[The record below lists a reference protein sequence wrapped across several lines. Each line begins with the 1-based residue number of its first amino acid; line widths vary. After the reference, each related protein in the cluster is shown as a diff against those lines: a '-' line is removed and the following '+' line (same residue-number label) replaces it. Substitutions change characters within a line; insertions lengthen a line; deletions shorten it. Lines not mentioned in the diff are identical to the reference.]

1 MYCNYMWIVYLYLRK
16 FELVWEE
23 NTTMKKLLALI
34 LASMFILS
42 SLVGCGSGEND
53 EEKKKDEI
61 KGAEIQM
68 FLTTLPET
76 IDPSAAY
83 TTVDQ
88 IRLMGLLY
96 EGLTTINEKG
106 KLENALC
113 KSYEYDFNQRT
124 GNLELLITLADSR
137 WSDGNLI
144 TSDDFRFAWKRVLL
158 PESNNANASLL
169 YPVLNAKAVKEGLC
183 SEDDL
188 GVYSLKNNLIQIT
201 FEKDY
206 VNEDDYSK
214 GEVKKKVE
222 YFLRRLASPALVP
235 LREDV
240 VDDDTKDWCKPNG
253 TSYVTNGPFKIKA
266 WNSGELTF
274 ERSVNYRCVGDSEGN
289 ADDKIVK
296 PYRLITL
303 YSEGTS
309 ADNHYESYVN
319 EGRFFLNLNSASEE
333 VVASFGKKVME
344 DVTLSSTVVY
354 LDHTHE
360 LFANPK
366 VRQALSMALDRNAM
380 AASTRSVAATGFVPS
395 GVEDVKATSGFRKK
409 GGNLWSASANID
421 AAKALL
427 AEAGVKP
434 ANHVI
439 SIEFSNLRK
448 DDEELAKACETAWK
462 ALGFKVKFGGK
473 KQMYIDS
480 KEDGTYELIK
490 NNEAVNAAS
499 VIIVNQQ
506 SMTTDAYS
514 ILTSY
519 SGEYGGN
526 LIDVKLSDVVY
537 GNHTTGYN
545 DAEYDKL
552 CTAFVNAENVKTR
565 TAAMH
570 EAEKYLATQMPVI
583 PLVFN
588 NSYYVT
594 QKLSGIETDKFG
606 RLNFTELEQKNFKK
620 YLKAQN
626 AETEV
631 TEEK

>member
-1 MYCNYMWIVYLYLRK
+1 
-16 FELVWEE
+16 
-23 NTTMKKLLALI
+23 MKRLLALI
-34 LASMFILS
+34 LSCLFVAS
-42 SLVGCGSGEND
+42 SLVACSGGSDD
-53 EEKKKDEI
+53 EKEKKKDEI

-68 FLTTLPET
+68 FLTTLPES
-76 IDPSAAY
+76 IDPSASY
-83 TTVDQ
+83 TTVDH

-106 KLENALC
+106 KLEKALC

-124 GNLELLITLADSR
+124 GNLELLITLENSR

-144 TSDDFRFAWKRVLL
+144 TADDFRFAWKRVLL
-158 PESNNANASLL
+158 PENNNINASLL
-169 YPVLNAKAVKEGLC
+169 YPILNAKKVKEGLC
-183 SEDDL
+183 SEDDF
-188 GVYSLKNNLIQIT
+188 GMYSLKNNLIQIT

-214 GEVKKKVE
+214 SEVKKKVE

-274 ERSVNYRCVGDSEGN
+274 ERSVNYRCVGDSESN

-303 YSEGTS
+303 YAQGTS
-309 ADNHYESYVN
+309 ADDHYQRYVDEN
-319 EGRFFLNLNSASEE
+319 CFFLNLNSASPE
-333 VVASFGKKVME
+333 VVSAFGKKVDE
-344 DVTLSSTVVY
+344 DPTLSSTVIY

-366 VRQALSMALDRNAM
+366 VRQALSMAIDRNAI
-380 AASTRSVAATGFVPS
+380 AAATNSAAATGFVPT
-395 GVEDVKATSGFRKK
+395 GVEDVKANSDFRKK
-409 GGNLWSASANID
+409 GGNLWAASANIE

-448 DDEELAKACETAWK
+448 DDEEMANAIQTAWK
-462 ALGFKVKFGGK
+462 ALGFKIKFGGK

-526 LIDVKLSDVVY
+526 VVDVTKKDVVY
-537 GNHTTGYN
+537 GAHTTGYA

-552 CTAFVNAENVKTR
+552 CAAFANAENAKTR

-570 EAEKYLATQMPVI
+570 EAEKYLAEQMPVI

-606 RLNFTELEQKNFKK
+606 RLDFTELEQKNFKK
-620 YLKAQN
+620 YLKAQEE
-626 AETEV
+626 AEASA
-631 TEEK
+631 K

>member
-1 MYCNYMWIVYLYLRK
+1 
-16 FELVWEE
+16 
-23 NTTMKKLLALI
+23 MKRLLALI
-34 LASMFILS
+34 LSCLFIAS
-42 SLVGCGSGEND
+42 SLVACSGGSDD
-53 EEKKKDEI
+53 EKEKKKDEI

-68 FLTTLPET
+68 FLTTLPES
-76 IDPSAAY
+76 IDPSASY
-83 TTVDQ
+83 TTVDH

-124 GNLELLITLADSR
+124 GNLELLITLENSR

-144 TSDDFRFAWKRVLL
+144 TADDFRFAWKRVLL
-158 PESNNANASLL
+158 PENNNTNAALL
-169 YPVLNAKAVKEGLC
+169 YPILNAKKVKEGLC
-183 SEDDL
+183 SEDDF
-188 GVYSLKNNLIQIT
+188 GMYSLKNNLIQIT

-214 GEVKKKVE
+214 SEVKKKVE

-274 ERSVNYRCVGDSEGN
+274 ERSVNYRCVGDSESN

-303 YSEGTS
+303 YAQGTS
-309 ADNHYESYVN
+309 ADNHYQRYVDEN
-319 EGRFFLNLNSASEE
+319 CFFLNLNSASPE
-333 VVASFGKKVME
+333 VVSAFGKKVDE
-344 DVTLSSTVVY
+344 DPTLSSTVIY

-366 VRQALSMALDRNAM
+366 VRQALSMAIDRNAI
-380 AASTRSVAATGFVPS
+380 AAATNSAAATGFVPT
-395 GVEDVKATSGFRKK
+395 GVEDVKANSDFRKK
-409 GGNLWSASANID
+409 GGNLWATGANVE

-448 DDEELAKACETAWK
+448 DDEEMANAIQTAWK
-462 ALGFKVKFGGK
+462 ALGFKIKFGGK

-526 LIDVKLSDVVY
+526 VVDVTKKDVVY
-537 GNHTTGYN
+537 GTHTTGYA

-552 CTAFVNAENVKTR
+552 CTAFANAENAKTR

-570 EAEKYLATQMPVI
+570 EAEKYLAEQMPVI

-606 RLNFTELEQKNFKK
+606 RLDFTELEQKNFKK
-620 YLKAQN
+620 YLKAQEE
-626 AETEV
+626 AEASA
-631 TEEK
+631 K

>member
-1 MYCNYMWIVYLYLRK
+1 
-16 FELVWEE
+16 
-23 NTTMKKLLALI
+23 MKRLLALI
-34 LASMFILS
+34 LSCLFIAS
-42 SLVGCGSGEND
+42 SLVACSGGSDD
-53 EEKKKDEI
+53 EKEKKKDEI

-68 FLTTLPET
+68 FLTTLPES
-76 IDPSAAY
+76 IDPSASY
-83 TTVDQ
+83 TTVDH

-124 GNLELLITLADSR
+124 GNLELLITLKNSR

-144 TSDDFRFAWKRVLL
+144 TADDFRFAWKRVLL
-158 PESNNANASLL
+158 PENNNINASLL
-169 YPVLNAKAVKEGLC
+169 YPILNAKKVKEGLC
-183 SEDDL
+183 SEDDF
-188 GVYSLKNNLIQIT
+188 GMYSLKNNLIQIT

-214 GEVKKKVE
+214 SEVKKKVE

-274 ERSVNYRCVGDSEGN
+274 ERSVNYRCVGDSESN

-303 YSEGTS
+303 YAQGTS
-309 ADNHYESYVN
+309 ADDHYQRYVDEN
-319 EGRFFLNLNSASEE
+319 CFFLNLNSASPE
-333 VVASFGKKVME
+333 VVSAFGKKVDE
-344 DVTLSSTVVY
+344 DPTLSSTVIY

-366 VRQALSMALDRNAM
+366 VRQALSMAIDRNAI
-380 AASTRSVAATGFVPS
+380 AAATNSAAATGFVPT
-395 GVEDVKATSGFRKK
+395 GVEDVKANSDFRKK
-409 GGNLWSASANID
+409 GGNLWAASANIE

-448 DDEELAKACETAWK
+448 DDEEMANAIQTAWK
-462 ALGFKVKFGGK
+462 ALGFKIKFGGK

-526 LIDVKLSDVVY
+526 VVDVTKKDVVY
-537 GNHTTGYN
+537 GAHTTGYA

-552 CTAFVNAENVKTR
+552 CAAFANAENAKTR

-570 EAEKYLATQMPVI
+570 EAEKYLAEQMPVI

-606 RLNFTELEQKNFKK
+606 RLDFTELEQKNFKK
-620 YLKAQN
+620 YLKAQEE
-626 AETEV
+626 AEASA
-631 TEEK
+631 K

>member
-1 MYCNYMWIVYLYLRK
+1 
-16 FELVWEE
+16 
-23 NTTMKKLLALI
+23 MKRLLALI
-34 LASMFILS
+34 LSCLFIAS
-42 SLVGCGSGEND
+42 SLVACSGGSDD
-53 EEKKKDEI
+53 EKEKKKDEI

-68 FLTTLPET
+68 FLTTLPES
-76 IDPSAAY
+76 IDPSASY
-83 TTVDQ
+83 TTVDH

-106 KLENALC
+106 KLEKALC

-124 GNLELLITLADSR
+124 GNLELLITLENSR

-144 TSDDFRFAWKRVLL
+144 TADDFRFAWKRVLL
-158 PESNNANASLL
+158 PENNNINASLL
-169 YPVLNAKAVKEGLC
+169 YPILNAKKVKEGLC
-183 SEDDL
+183 SEDDF
-188 GVYSLKNNLIQIT
+188 GMYSLKNNLIQIT

-214 GEVKKKVE
+214 SEVKKKVE

-274 ERSVNYRCVGDSEGN
+274 ERSVNYRCVGDSESN

-303 YSEGTS
+303 YAQGTS
-309 ADNHYESYVN
+309 ADNHYQRYVDEN
-319 EGRFFLNLNSASEE
+319 CFFLNLNSASPE
-333 VVASFGKKVME
+333 VVSAFGKKVDE
-344 DVTLSSTVVY
+344 DPTLSSTVIY

-366 VRQALSMALDRNAM
+366 VRQALSMAIDRNAI
-380 AASTRSVAATGFVPS
+380 AAATNSAAATGFVPT
-395 GVEDVKATSGFRKK
+395 GVEDVKANSDFRKK
-409 GGNLWSASANID
+409 GGNLWAASANIE

-448 DDEELAKACETAWK
+448 DDEEMANAIQTAWK
-462 ALGFKVKFGGK
+462 ALGFKIKFGGK

-526 LIDVKLSDVVY
+526 VVDVTKKDVVY
-537 GNHTTGYN
+537 GAHTTGYA

-552 CTAFVNAENVKTR
+552 CAAFANAENAKTR

-570 EAEKYLATQMPVI
+570 EAEKYLAEQMPVI

-606 RLNFTELEQKNFKK
+606 RLDFTELEQKNFKK
-620 YLKAQN
+620 YLKAQEE
-626 AETEV
+626 AEASA
-631 TEEK
+631 K

>member
-1 MYCNYMWIVYLYLRK
+1 
-16 FELVWEE
+16 
-23 NTTMKKLLALI
+23 MKRLLALI
-34 LASMFILS
+34 LSCLFIAS
-42 SLVGCGSGEND
+42 SLVACSGGSDD
-53 EEKKKDEI
+53 EKEKKKDEI

-68 FLTTLPET
+68 FLTTLPES
-76 IDPSAAY
+76 IDPSASY
-83 TTVDQ
+83 TTVDH

-106 KLENALC
+106 KLEKALC

-124 GNLELLITLADSR
+124 GNLELLITLENSR

-144 TSDDFRFAWKRVLL
+144 TADDFRFAWKRVLL
-158 PESNNANASLL
+158 PENNNINASLL
-169 YPVLNAKAVKEGLC
+169 YPILNAKKVKEGLC
-183 SEDDL
+183 SEDDF
-188 GVYSLKNNLIQIT
+188 GMYSLKNNLIQIT

-214 GEVKKKVE
+214 SEVKKKVE

-274 ERSVNYRCVGDSEGN
+274 ERSVNYRCVGDSESN

-303 YSEGTS
+303 YAQGTS
-309 ADNHYESYVN
+309 ADDHYQRYVDEN
-319 EGRFFLNLNSASEE
+319 CFFLNLNSASPE
-333 VVASFGKKVME
+333 VVSAFGKKVDE
-344 DVTLSSTVVY
+344 DPTLSSTVIY

-366 VRQALSMALDRNAM
+366 VRQALSMAIDRNAI
-380 AASTRSVAATGFVPS
+380 AAATNSAAATGFVPT
-395 GVEDVKATSGFRKK
+395 GVEDVKANSDFRKK
-409 GGNLWSASANID
+409 GGNLWAASANIE

-448 DDEELAKACETAWK
+448 DDEEMANAIQTAWK
-462 ALGFKVKFGGK
+462 ALGFKIKFGGK

-526 LIDVKLSDVVY
+526 VVDVTKKDVVY
-537 GNHTTGYN
+537 GAHTTGYA

-552 CTAFVNAENVKTR
+552 CAAFANAENAKTR

-570 EAEKYLATQMPVI
+570 EAEKYLAEQMPVI

-606 RLNFTELEQKNFKK
+606 RLDFTELEQKNFKK
-620 YLKAQN
+620 YLKAQEE
-626 AETEV
+626 AEASA
-631 TEEK
+631 K

>member
-1 MYCNYMWIVYLYLRK
+1 
-16 FELVWEE
+16 
-23 NTTMKKLLALI
+23 MKRLLALI
-34 LASMFILS
+34 LSCLFIAST
-42 SLVGCGSGEND
+42 LVGCGGSDD
-53 EEKKKDEI
+53 EKDKKKDEI

-76 IDPSAAY
+76 IDPSASY
-83 TTVDQ
+83 TTVDH

-96 EGLTTINEKG
+96 EGLTTINDKG

-124 GNLELLITLADSR
+124 GNLELLITLDSSR

-144 TSDDFRFAWKRVLL
+144 TADDFRFAWMRVLL
-158 PESNNANASLL
+158 PENNNSNAALL
-169 YPVLNAKAVKEGLC
+169 YPILNAKKVKEGLC
-183 SEDDL
+183 SEDDF
-188 GVYSLKNNLIQIT
+188 GMYSLKNNLIQIT

-214 GEVKKKVE
+214 SQVKAKVE
-222 YFLRRLASPALVP
+222 YFMRRLASPALVP
-235 LREDV
+235 LREDI

-253 TSYVTNGPFKIKA
+253 TTYVTNGPFKIKA

-274 ERSVNYRCVGDSEGN
+274 ERSVNYRCVGDSDSN

-303 YSEGTS
+303 YSEGPS
-309 ADNHYESYVN
+309 ADNHYQRYVDEN
-319 EGRFFLNLNSASEE
+319 CFFLNLNSASDE
-333 VVASFGKKVME
+333 VLAAFGKKVE
-344 DVTLSSTVVY
+344 KDETLSSTVVY

-366 VRQALSMALDRNAM
+366 VRQALSVALDRNAM
-380 AASTRSVAATGFVPS
+380 AAATNAAPATGFVPT
-395 GVEDVKATSGFRKK
+395 GIEDAKKNSDFRKK
-409 GGNLWSASANID
+409 GGSLWNTGANIEL
-421 AAKALL
+421 AKQLL
-427 AEAGVKP
+427 AEAGITNPGKY
-434 ANHVI
+434 VI
-439 SIEFSNLRK
+439 SIEFSNLRA
-448 DDEELAKACETAWK
+448 DDEQLANACQTAWK
-462 ALGFKVKFGGK
+462 ALGFKIKFGGK

-519 SGEYGGN
+519 SAEYGGN
-526 LIDVKLSDVVY
+526 VVDVTVKDVVY
-537 GNHTTGYN
+537 DAHTTGYA
-545 DAEYDKL
+545 DEKYDEL
-552 CTAFVNAENVKTR
+552 CTAFANAENAKTR

-570 EAEKYLATQMPVI
+570 EAEKYLAEQMPVI

-594 QKLSGIETDKFG
+594 QKLSGIESDKFG

-620 YLKAQN
+620 YLKAQKE
-626 AETEV
+626 AEEAA
-631 TEEK
+631 EK

>member
-1 MYCNYMWIVYLYLRK
+1 
-16 FELVWEE
+16 
-23 NTTMKKLLALI
+23 MKRLLALI
-34 LASMFILS
+34 LSCLFIAS
-42 SLVGCGSGEND
+42 SLVACSGGSDD
-53 EEKKKDEI
+53 EKEKKKDEI

-68 FLTTLPET
+68 FLTTLPES
-76 IDPSAAY
+76 IDPSASY
-83 TTVDQ
+83 TTVDH

-124 GNLELLITLADSR
+124 GNLELLITLKNSR

-144 TSDDFRFAWKRVLL
+144 TADDFRFAWKRVLL
-158 PESNNANASLL
+158 PENNNINASLL
-169 YPVLNAKAVKEGLC
+169 YPILNAKKVKEGLC
-183 SEDDL
+183 SEDDF
-188 GVYSLKNNLIQIT
+188 GMYSLKNNLIQIT

-214 GEVKKKVE
+214 SEVKKKVE

-274 ERSVNYRCVGDSEGN
+274 ERSVNYRCVGDSESN

-303 YSEGTS
+303 YAQGTS
-309 ADNHYESYVN
+309 ADDHYQRYVDEN
-319 EGRFFLNLNSASEE
+319 CFFLNLNSASPE
-333 VVASFGKKVME
+333 VVSAFGKKVDE
-344 DVTLSSTVVY
+344 DPTLSSTVIY

-366 VRQALSMALDRNAM
+366 VRQALSMAIDRNAI
-380 AASTRSVAATGFVPS
+380 AAATNSAAATGFVPT
-395 GVEDVKATSGFRKK
+395 GVEDVKANSDFRKK
-409 GGNLWSASANID
+409 GGNLWAASANVE

-448 DDEELAKACETAWK
+448 DDEEMANAIQTAWK
-462 ALGFKVKFGGK
+462 ALGFKIKFGGK

-526 LIDVKLSDVVY
+526 VVDVTKKDVVY
-537 GNHTTGYN
+537 GAHTTGYA

-552 CTAFVNAENVKTR
+552 CAAFANAENAKTR

-570 EAEKYLATQMPVI
+570 EAEKYLAEQMPVI

-606 RLNFTELEQKNFKK
+606 RLDFTELEQKNFKK
-620 YLKAQN
+620 YLKAQEE
-626 AETEV
+626 AEASA
-631 TEEK
+631 K

>member
-1 MYCNYMWIVYLYLRK
+1 
-16 FELVWEE
+16 
-23 NTTMKKLLALI
+23 MKRLLALI
-34 LASMFILS
+34 LSCLFIAS
-42 SLVGCGSGEND
+42 SLVACGGGDD
-53 EEKKKDEI
+53 EKEKKKDEI

-68 FLTTLPET
+68 FLTTLPES
-76 IDPSAAY
+76 IDPSASY
-83 TTVDQ
+83 TTVDH

-124 GNLELLITLADSR
+124 GNLELLITLENSR

-144 TSDDFRFAWKRVLL
+144 TADDFRFAWKRVLL
-158 PESNNANASLL
+158 PENNNTNAALL
-169 YPVLNAKAVKEGLC
+169 YPILNAKKVKEGLC
-183 SEDDL
+183 SEDDF
-188 GVYSLKNNLIQIT
+188 GMYSLKNNLIQIT

-214 GEVKKKVE
+214 SEVKKKVE

-274 ERSVNYRCVGDSEGN
+274 ERSVNYRCVGDSESN

-303 YSEGTS
+303 YAQGTS
-309 ADNHYESYVN
+309 ADNHYQRYVDEN
-319 EGRFFLNLNSASEE
+319 CFFLNLNSASPE
-333 VVASFGKKVME
+333 VVSAFGKKVDE
-344 DVTLSSTVVY
+344 DPTLSSTVIY

-366 VRQALSMALDRNAM
+366 VRQALSMAIDRNAI
-380 AASTRSVAATGFVPS
+380 AAATNSAAATGFVPT
-395 GVEDVKATSGFRKK
+395 GVEDVKANSDFRKK
-409 GGNLWSASANID
+409 GGNLWAASANVE

-448 DDEELAKACETAWK
+448 DDEEMANAIQTAWK
-462 ALGFKVKFGGK
+462 ALGFKIKFGGK

-526 LIDVKLSDVVY
+526 VVDVTKKDVVY
-537 GNHTTGYN
+537 GAHTTGYA

-552 CTAFVNAENVKTR
+552 CTAFANAENAKTR

-570 EAEKYLATQMPVI
+570 EAEKYLAEQMPVI

-606 RLNFTELEQKNFKK
+606 RLDFTELEQKNFKK
-620 YLKAQN
+620 YLKAQEE
-626 AETEV
+626 AEASAE
-631 TEEK
+631 

>member
-1 MYCNYMWIVYLYLRK
+1 
-16 FELVWEE
+16 
-23 NTTMKKLLALI
+23 MKRLLALI
-34 LASMFILS
+34 LV
-42 SLVGCGSGEND
+42 SLMIVSALVSCGGTD
-53 EEKKKDEI
+53 EEKEKKKDEI

-76 IDPSAAY
+76 IDPAASY

-96 EGLTTINEKG
+96 EGLTSVDEKG
-106 KLENALC
+106 KLSNALL
-113 KSYEYDFNQRT
+113 KSYEYDFNQKT
-124 GNLELLITLADSR
+124 GNLELLITLASSR

-144 TSDDFRFAWKRVLL
+144 TADDFRFAWKRVLL
-158 PESNNANASLL
+158 PENNNSNAALL
-169 YPVLNAKAVKEGLC
+169 YPILNAKKVKEGLC
-183 SEDDL
+183 SEDDF
-188 GVYSLKNNLIQIT
+188 GMYSLKNNLIQIT

-206 VNEDDYSK
+206 VNEDDFSK
-214 GEVKKKVE
+214 GEVKKQVE

-240 VDDDTKDWCKPNG
+240 VDEDTKDWCKPNG
-253 TSYVTNGPFKIKA
+253 SSYVTNGPFKIKA

-274 ERSVNYRCVGDSEGN
+274 ERSVNYRCVGDSDSN

-303 YSEGTS
+303 YAEGTK
-309 ADNHYESYVN
+309 ADDHYQKYTEDS
-319 EGRFFLNLNSASEE
+319 RFYLNLNSASSE
-333 VVASFGKKVME
+333 VVAAFGKKVE
-344 DVTLSSTVVY
+344 EEPTLSTTVVY

-366 VRQALSMALDRNAM
+366 VRQALSLSLDRNTM
-380 AASTRSVAATGFVPS
+380 ASLTNAEAATGFVPY
-395 GVEDVKATSGFRKK
+395 GVEDANNKGDFRKK
-409 GGNLWSASANID
+409 GGNLISKSANID
-421 AAKALL
+421 AAKQLL

-434 ANHVI
+434 SSHVI

-448 DDEELAKACETAWK
+448 DDEELASLCQAAWK
-462 ALGFKVKFGGK
+462 ELGFKIKFGGK

-499 VIIVNQQ
+499 VILVNLQ

-514 ILTSY
+514 ILTAL
-519 SGEYGGN
+519 SGEFGGGVV
-526 LIDVKLSDVVY
+526 DVTQKDVVY
-537 GNHTTGYN
+537 SAHTTGYN
-545 DAEYDKL
+545 DAEYDAL
-552 CTAFVNAENVKTR
+552 CTAFATATSSKAR
-565 TAAMH
+565 TVAMH
-570 EAEKYLATQMPVI
+570 EAEKYLVEQMPVI

-588 NSYYVT
+588 NSYFVT
-594 QKLSGIETDKFG
+594 QKLSGYEFDKFG

-620 YLKAQN
+620 YLEKA
-626 AETEV
+626 
-631 TEEK
+631 EEEAK

>member
-1 MYCNYMWIVYLYLRK
+1 
-16 FELVWEE
+16 
-23 NTTMKKLLALI
+23 MKKLLALI

-42 SLVGCGSGEND
+42 SLAGCGSGDE

-96 EGLTTINEKG
+96 EGLTTIDDKG
-106 KLENALC
+106 KLEKALC
-113 KSYEYDFNQRT
+113 KGYEYDFNQRT
-124 GNLELLITLADSR
+124 GNLELLITLENSR

-158 PESNNANASLL
+158 PENNNANASLL
-169 YPVLNAKAVKEGLC
+169 YPILNAKKVKEGLC

-188 GVYSLKNNLIQIT
+188 GMYCLKNNLIQIT

-274 ERSVNYRCVGDSEGN
+274 ERSVNYRCVGDVESN

-303 YSEGTS
+303 YAEGTS
-309 ADNHYESYVN
+309 ADNHYQKYVDD
-319 EGRFFLNLNSASEE
+319 GRFFLNLNSASEE
-333 VVASFGKKVME
+333 VVASFGKKI
-344 DVTLSSTVVY
+344 DVDRTLSTTVVY

-366 VRQALSMALDRNAM
+366 VRQALSMAIDRNAI
-380 AASTRSVAATGFVPS
+380 AAATKGVAATGFVPA
-395 GVEDVKATSGFRKK
+395 GVEDTKAKSDFRKK
-409 GGNLWSASANID
+409 GGNLWSASANIE

-434 ANHVI
+434 ASHVI

-448 DDEELAKACETAWK
+448 DDEEMAKACEAAWK
-462 ALGFKVKFGGK
+462 ALGFKIKFGSK

-519 SGEYGGN
+519 SGEYGGSI
-526 LIDVKLSDVVY
+526 IDVKLSDVVY
-537 GNHTTGYN
+537 GDHTTGYN

-552 CTAFVNAENVKTR
+552 CSAFVNAKNVKTR

-570 EAEKYLATQMPVI
+570 EAENYLASQMPVI

-594 QKLSGIETDKFG
+594 KKLSGIETDKFG
-606 RLNFTELEQKNFKK
+606 RLDFTELEQKNFKK

-626 AETEV
+626 EEPAESKET
-631 TEEK
+631 K

>member
-1 MYCNYMWIVYLYLRK
+1 
-16 FELVWEE
+16 
-23 NTTMKKLLALI
+23 MKRLLALI
-34 LASMFILS
+34 LSCLFIAS
-42 SLVGCGSGEND
+42 SLVACSGGSDD
-53 EEKKKDEI
+53 EKEKKKDEI

-68 FLTTLPET
+68 FLTTLPES
-76 IDPSAAY
+76 IDPSASY
-83 TTVDQ
+83 TTVDH

-106 KLENALC
+106 KLEKALC

-124 GNLELLITLADSR
+124 GNLELLITLENSR

-144 TSDDFRFAWKRVLL
+144 TADDFRFAWKRVLL
-158 PESNNANASLL
+158 PENNNINASLL
-169 YPVLNAKAVKEGLC
+169 YPILNAKKVKEGLC
-183 SEDDL
+183 SEDDF
-188 GVYSLKNNLIQIT
+188 GMYSLKNNLIQIT

-214 GEVKKKVE
+214 SEVKKKVE

-274 ERSVNYRCVGDSEGN
+274 ERSVNYRCVGDSESN

-303 YSEGTS
+303 YAQGTS
-309 ADNHYESYVN
+309 ADNHYQRYVDEN
-319 EGRFFLNLNSASEE
+319 CFFLNLNSASPE
-333 VVASFGKKVME
+333 VVSAFGKKVDE
-344 DVTLSSTVVY
+344 DPTLSSTVIY

-366 VRQALSMALDRNAM
+366 VRQALSMAIDRNAI
-380 AASTRSVAATGFVPS
+380 AAATNSAAATGFVPT
-395 GVEDVKATSGFRKK
+395 GVEDVKANSDFRKK
-409 GGNLWSASANID
+409 GGNLWAASANVE

-448 DDEELAKACETAWK
+448 DDEEMANAIQTAWK
-462 ALGFKVKFGGK
+462 ALGFKIKFGGK

-526 LIDVKLSDVVY
+526 VVDVTKKDVVY
-537 GNHTTGYN
+537 GAHTTGYA

-552 CTAFVNAENVKTR
+552 CAAFANAENAKTR

-570 EAEKYLATQMPVI
+570 EAEKYLAEQMPVI

-606 RLNFTELEQKNFKK
+606 RLDFTELEQKNFKK
-620 YLKAQN
+620 YLKAQEE
-626 AETEV
+626 AEASA
-631 TEEK
+631 K